1 MFKTTKALVLREV
14 RYKEADRMLTL
25 LTPDGGKIAAK
36 ARGALRKGS
45 KTAAATQLLCWSD
58 MTLFGN
64 QGRWSVNE
72 ASTIEEFTGLRHDI
86 SALALGSY
94 FAECLEALSQ
104 EDIPDA
110 AMVQLGLNSLYALS
124 NALYEQA
131 IIKAAFEIRLM
142 CLSGYE
148 PDLTGC
154 AGCGDPNPAEPLF
167 SVENGVIY
175 CKKCRGPEAGECAVI
190 TPRALEAMR
199 YFSCAE
205 AKRLFSFPIDG
216 DDLEGLASAAERYL
230 LRQTERR
237 FGSLD
242 YWKKVK

>member
-72 ASTIEEFTGLRHDI
+72 ASTIEEFTGLRQDI

-110 AMVQLGLNSLYALS
+110 AMVQLGLNSLCALS
-124 NALYEQA
+124 NALYGQA
-131 IIKAAFEIRLM
+131 IIK
-142 CLSGYE
+142 
-148 PDLTGC
+148 
-154 AGCGDPNPAEPLF
+154 
-167 SVENGVIY
+167 
-175 CKKCRGPEAGECAVI
+175 
-190 TPRALEAMR
+190 
-199 YFSCAE
+199 
-205 AKRLFSFPIDG
+205 
-216 DDLEGLASAAERYL
+216 
-230 LRQTERR
+230 
-237 FGSLD
+237 
-242 YWKKVK
+242 